1 MKSVLKLQKLIPET
15 ETNIHLMS
23 CSSCVGGSCS

>member
-15 ETNIHLMS
+15 ERNVNLYSCTSCLGMS
-23 CSSCVGGSCS
+23 C